1 MDKERVR
8 HWLENKAE
16 ISFSRSS
23 GPGGQN
29 VNKVN
34 SKSLIRVPL
43 DEVDGLL
50 PDERLTLIARLGRRL
65 TSEGV
70 LVVQAQDERSQS
82 MNRELAIERVMALLE
97 KGLRRPKP
105 RRPTRPSRG
114 AKERRLQSK
123 KAVGRNKRSRSFTEE
138 E

>member
-1 MDKERVR
+1 MDKDLVR
-8 HWLENKAE
+8 RWLENKAE

-34 SKSLIRVPL
+34 TKSLIRVPL
-43 DEVDGLL
+43 SDVDGLK
-50 PDERLTLIARLGRRL
+50 PEERQMLIARLGRRL
-65 TSEGV
+65 TAEGV

-82 MNRELAIERVMALLE
+82 MNREIAIERVMALLE

-105 RRPTRPSRG
+105 RRPTKPSR
-114 AKERRLQSK
+114 AARERRLQSK
-123 KAVGRNKRSRSFTEE
+123 KAAGRNKKARSYREE

>member
-1 MDKERVR
+1 MDKDRVR

-16 ISFSRSS
+16 VSFSRSS

-34 SKSLIRVPL
+34 TKSLIRVPL
-43 DEVDGLL
+43 KDVDGLQ
-50 PDERLTLIARLGRRL
+50 PDERLTLVARLGRRL
-65 TSEGV
+65 TTEGV

-82 MNRELAIERVMALLE
+82 MNREIAIERVLALLE
-97 KGLRRPKP
+97 QGLRRPKP
-105 RRPTRPSRG
+105 RRPTRPSRA

-123 KAVGRNKRSRSFTEE
+123 KAAGRNKRSRSFREE